1 MPNGYPSVSSW
12 SSPPVPPCCLH
23 AASIPALVETDEAL
37 APITV
42 VVGGQDLQ
50 HQHTPTAYKEE
61 RRHRARDHASMDTP
75 TVPAPQDEGEK
86 QVLEKLVAIQDQLLL
101 RKLDRTTYVRS
112 QDVMGLYD
120 ETVYQ
125 VRHLNEIRSGKA
137 VEENRVDRVV
147 DSCFQLLSLFFMTI
161 GRNNEAPAAYALTST
176 IKRLLDHLTEADL
189 FSAKDLESMS
199 HTLEHLSEIIHNTS
213 TTESEPWLETLIA
226 SRIER
231 CRASLTKLQK
241 KVEDI
246 AEPLRSTGGEA
257 CVHTQTDGRSQ
268 HKFSPK
274 DIQKFEVQL
283 KEIDEMRK
291 DGSFVDEQG
300 NILQGSDKIT
310 ALLGRC
316 QLYTGVVLERLVTL
330 FPDKWRSIYDVLIG
344 IRNELDKLSLTQ
356 AWSLR
361 ETDLYDF
368 QRQLDKIDESR
379 IDGNW
384 VDDEGQSAELYVQRT
399 LLYLIRR
406 SYGYIYHLMISS
418 EPVSEALLP
427 IYNQLQT
434 LKRCLL
440 EVKNS
445 GGVSSVR
452 ELYPYSMKGQGSVTE
467 LLSECF
473 DLNYELRIAAEDP
486 SRSQTPDNR

>member
-1 MPNGYPSVSSW
+1 
-12 SSPPVPPCCLH
+12 
-23 AASIPALVETDEAL
+23 
-37 APITV
+37 
-42 VVGGQDLQ
+42 
-50 HQHTPTAYKEE
+50 
-61 RRHRARDHASMDTP
+61 MDTP

-120 ETVYQ
+120 ETIYQ
-125 VRHLNEIRSGKA
+125 VRRLNEIRSGRS

-231 CRASLTKLQK
+231 CRTSLTKLQK

-246 AEPLRSTGGEA
+246 AEPLRSTGERLVSILRQMA
-257 CVHTQTDGRSQ
+257 VVNTKS
-268 HKFSPK
+268 KFSPK

-291 DGSFVDEQG
+291 DGSFVDDQG

-310 ALLGRC
+310 ALLERC
-316 QLYTGVVLERLVTL
+316 QLYTGVVRERGGK
-330 FPDKWRSIYDVLIG
+330 FPDKWRPIYDVLIG

-452 ELYPYSMKGQGSVTE
+452 ELYPYSMKVSSFEVSAHSVQVADLLCKLHSIDNMRVDGKFMVADDIPEGQGSVTE

>member
-1 MPNGYPSVSSW
+1 METPKF
-12 SSPPVPPCCLH
+12 PP
-23 AASIPALVETDEAL
+23 
-37 APITV
+37 
-42 VVGGQDLQ
+42 
-50 HQHTPTAYKEE
+50 
-61 RRHRARDHASMDTP
+61 
-75 TVPAPQDEGEK
+75 PQDEGEK

-112 QDVMGLYD
+112 QDVMGLYE
-120 ETVYQ
+120 ETIHQ
-125 VRHLNEIRSGKA
+125 VKLLNEIRNGRTI
-137 VEENRVDRVV
+137 EENRVDRVV

-199 HTLEHLSEIIHNTS
+199 HTLEHLSQIIHNTPS
-213 TTESEPWLETLIA
+213 NESAPWLEALIA
-226 SRIER
+226 RRIER

-241 KVEDI
+241 KVEDN
-246 AEPLRSTGGEA
+246 AEQLRPTAERLVSILRQMAVVNT
-257 CVHTQTDGRSQ
+257 RSKFSSKDI
-268 HKFSPK
+268 HKF
-274 DIQKFEVQL
+274 ELQL
-283 KEIDEMRK
+283 KEIDETRK
-291 DGSFVDEQG
+291 DGNFVDEQG
-300 NILQGSDKIT
+300 NVLQGSDKVT
-310 ALLGRC
+310 ALLERC
-316 QLYTGVVLERLVTL
+316 QLYTGIVLERGGK
-330 FPDKWRSIYDVLIG
+330 FPDKWRPIYDVLIG

-379 IDGNW
+379 VDGNW
-384 VDDEGQSAELYVQRT
+384 VDDEGQPADLYVQRT

-434 LKRCLL
+434 LKRCLQ

-445 GGVSSVR
+445 GGVASVR
-452 ELYPYSMKGQGSVTE
+452 ELYPYSMKLNSIDNMRVDGKFMVADDIPEGQGSVTE

-473 DLNYELRIAAEDP
+473 DLNYELRIAAEDA
-486 SRSQTPDNR
+486 SGSQTPDTR